1 MAKKN
6 YYGVKKGKTPGIYL
20 TWEECKSQVE
30 GVSGAVYK
38 GFSSREEAERFV
50 YGEAL
55 PIPEKKPFSLP
66 PGEAVAY
73 VDGSYNEQTGKYG
86 GGIVFLHRDGELHI
100 SKPGER
106 EEYAEMRNV
115 AGEILGAVTAM
126 QEAKKR
132 GIKKLTIV
140 HDYQGIA
147 SWCTGEWK
155 TNKEGTA
162 AYKAYYDSLQ
172 GSMDIQFK
180 KVKGHSG
187 DAYNELADELAKEA
201 VLL

>member
-6 YYGVKKGKTPGIYL
+6 FYGVKKGKTPGVYT

-30 GVSGAVYK
+30 GVSGAAYK
-38 GFSSREEAERFV
+38 GFATREEAERFV
-50 YGEAL
+50 YGEL
-55 PIPEKKPFSLP
+55 MSSSEGKQFSLSSK
-66 PGEAVAY
+66 EAVAY
-73 VDGSYNEQTGKYG
+73 VDGSYNEETEQYG
-86 GGIVFLHRDGELHI
+86 GGVVFLHQGEEIHI
-100 SKPGER
+100 SKQGES

-126 QEAKKR
+126 SEAKKR
-132 GIKKLTIV
+132 GVEKLTIF

-155 TNKEGTA
+155 TNKEGTI
-162 AYKAYYDSLQ
+162 AYKAYYDSLKD
-172 GSMDIQFK
+172 SMDIQFQ

-187 DAYNELADELAKEA
+187 DTYNELADELAKKA
-201 VLL
+201 VML